1 MNTATDPAVITRA
14 KLRPED
20 LFTLEQ
26 YSKQRAHF
34 RPGVLVH
41 KKSRNVAVGPN
52 ATICFEDRLTVQYQ
66 VQEMLRIERIFESE
80 GIADELAAYNPLIP
94 DGSNW
99 KATMLIEFPDPDV
112 RKVALAGLKGV
123 EDRSWVRVAGHD
135 KVFAIADEDL
145 ERENDEKTSAVHFVR
160 FELTSA
166 MVAAVKQGAAVSIG
180 IDHPNY
186 AHCVDPLPAASRDSL
201 AGDLA

>member
-1 MNTATDPAVITRA
+1 MTIVSNDTTISRA
-14 KLRPED
+14 RLRPED
-20 LFTLEQ
+20 LLGLEQ
-26 YSKQRAHF
+26 YAKQRAQF
-34 RPGVLVH
+34 RAGVLAH
-41 KKSRNVAVGPN
+41 KKQRNIAVGPN
-52 ATICFEDRLTVQYQ
+52 ATFCFEDRLTVQYQ

-99 KATMLIEFPDPDV
+99 KATMLIEFPDADV
-112 RKVALAGLKGV
+112 RKIALAGLKGV

-135 KVFAIADEDL
+135 PVFAIADEDL

-160 FELTSA
+160 FELTPA
-166 MVAAVKQGAAVSIG
+166 MVAAAKQGAVISIG

-186 AHCVDPLPAASRDSL
+186 AHAVDPLPQASRDSL